1 MAESLRPFRLRSCGG
16 PQKFGVAAGSLRG
29 LLRKGCRLLQ
39 LPLAGSRLCLYEDGT
54 ELTES
59 FFRALPP
66 QTELVLLGPGES
78 WRGCAG
84 DIERLLAAFCSQQGA
99 VVEAAR
105 RLLTDERAP
114 HRQKLLADLIHNL
127 SENIL
132 AEDKEDDKKWFEGL
146 ESRFKNKSSYMRH
159 SCESRMRGYMREV
172 SGFISNVHP
181 AARDAYRGIIDLM
194 ADKLKSVKYNGDDC
208 PCKHSINPYSN
219 RESRILFSTW
229 NLDHMYVQS
238 VNPDLPASWPSS
250 ERIEKKRAVVPELA
264 EAVKTRDGREV
275 NWEYFYQLL
284 FTLDNLKLV
293 HIACHKK
300 TNHNLS
306 CDKTRIYRKRKQ
318 THEISY
324 LLLDNILFLL
334 LLLLFII
341 IFLCNEMEFPGFSPA
356 PRHAR
361 EHNCWE
367 MLQGEDQITK
377 ENLWLEMAELPPPAP
392 ILPQLT
398 QEPTLS
404 LGASGLSLK
413 QGTDSSSHQFNISKE
428 AVHWHGLV
436 AVLIREAAAVLQ
448 EHRPPRSEQL
458 NLLCMSALAQT
469 TSWEERE

>member
-1 MAESLRPFRLRSCGG
+1 MEEPLRPFRLRGCDN

-59 FFRALPP
+59 YFRALPA

-78 WRGCAG
+78 WRGCAS

-146 ESRFKNKSSYMRH
+146 ESRFKNKSSYLRH

-172 SGFISNVHP
+172 TGFISNVHP

-194 ADKLKSVKYNGDDC
+194 ADKLKSVKYNGCYFDRREEEEAARLCTAEGWFSCQGPFDRDDC

-229 NLDHMYVQS
+229 NLDHI
-238 VNPDLPASWPSS
+238 
-250 ERIEKKRAVVPELA
+250 IEKKRAVVPELA

-306 CDKTRIYRKRKQ
+306 CDKSRIFRKRKQ
-318 THEISY
+318 THEIS
-324 LLLDNILFLL
+324 
-334 LLLLFII
+334 
-341 IFLCNEMEFPGFSPA
+341 
-356 PRHAR
+356 
-361 EHNCWE
+361 
-367 MLQGEDQITK
+367 
-377 ENLWLEMAELPPPAP
+377 
-392 ILPQLT
+392 
-398 QEPTLS
+398 
-404 LGASGLSLK
+404 
-413 QGTDSSSHQFNISKE
+413 
-428 AVHWHGLV
+428 
-436 AVLIREAAAVLQ
+436 
-448 EHRPPRSEQL
+448 
-458 NLLCMSALAQT
+458 
-469 TSWEERE
+469 